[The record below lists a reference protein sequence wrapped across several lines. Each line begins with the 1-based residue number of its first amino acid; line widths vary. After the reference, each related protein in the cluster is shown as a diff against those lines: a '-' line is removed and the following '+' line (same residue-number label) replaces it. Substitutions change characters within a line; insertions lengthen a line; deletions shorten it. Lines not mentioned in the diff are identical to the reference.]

1 MKCMVC
7 EREASEKYCV
17 LHEKAYRNVVLK
29 FENWKRAKGISWKEY
44 LKAVVE
50 NPYTGIWA
58 KEVAEQLLKKK
69 YG

>member
-7 EREASEKYCV
+7 DREASEKYCV
-17 LHEKAYRNVVLK
+17 LHEKAYRNVLLK
-29 FENWKRAKGISWKEY
+29 FEDWKRAVGISWKEY

-58 KEVAEQLLKKK
+58 KEVALSLLSEME
-69 YG
+69 